1 MIKMK
6 SRMNAFTIF
15 EMMVTIMLSLILF
28 SLLYI
33 SYQILLKQLDRGKN
47 DLSDILRV
55 KACLDNSIERADQIT
70 TEPDRINFTT
80 FDKKSSILLLDSCI
94 IYQTFSA
101 TDTIYKG
108 RYTFQSNEN
117 PDLKLTDALYFEF
130 YNASKPT
137 VLNARKD
144 YLPSIWLRRKEVD
157 FEY

>member
-1 MIKMK
+1 MVKMK
-6 SRMNAFTIF
+6 TRMNAFTVF

-28 SLLYI
+28 SLLYV
-33 SYQILLKQLDRGKN
+33 SYQILLRQLDRGKN

-55 KACLDNSIERADQIT
+55 KACLDNSIEQADQIS
-70 TEPDRINFTT
+70 TESGRINFIT

-94 IYQTFSA
+94 IYQTIGA

-130 YNASKPT
+130 NKASNPT

-144 YLPSIWLRRKEVD
+144 YRPSIWLRRKEVD